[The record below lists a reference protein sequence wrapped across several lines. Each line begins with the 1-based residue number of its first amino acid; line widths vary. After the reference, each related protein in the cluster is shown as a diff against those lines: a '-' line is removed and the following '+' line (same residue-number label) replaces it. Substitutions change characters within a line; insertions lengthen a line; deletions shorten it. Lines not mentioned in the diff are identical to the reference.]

1 MLNSADK
8 KRRELQAGHLLND
21 ELFNSALEALHKT
34 YYEMLLSADFKDQYK
49 RDYAYI
55 GLKNVSEIKNYL
67 HNIIKSGKFEK
78 SEGLS

>member
-1 MLNSADK
+1 MRSDK
-8 KRRELQAGHLLND
+8 QRRMVQSEHLLGD
-21 ELFNSALEALHKT
+21 ELFNSALKALEKT
-34 YYEMLLSADFKDQYK
+34 YYDMLMAADFKDQYK

-55 GLKNVSEIKNYL
+55 GLKNVSEIKNHL

>member
-1 MLNSADK
+1 MDK
-8 KRRELQAGHLLND
+8 KRRLMQAEHLIND
-21 ELFNSALEALHKT
+21 EVFNAALKALEKN
-34 YYEMLLSADFKDQYK
+34 YYDMLMAADFKDQYK

-55 GLKNVSEIKNYL
+55 GLKNIGDIKNHL